1 MLGTNAFLLLEIE
14 RKRED
19 VSKTKVARVAEI
31 FYKWTVPLCKRPK
44 PFCSREGAQR
54 PSYAQVRTI
63 ETRLFPYPFS
73 RQEFQLPS
81 IRRAT
86 RFVQPGETSTTNK
99 NNFRDCLWLRDRIN
113 IAESKVSWRKH
124 GVANCVSY
132 THSYT

>member
-44 PFCSREGAQR
+44 P
-54 PSYAQVRTI
+54 I
-63 ETRLFPYPFS
+63 LFS
-73 RQEFQLPS
+73 RGRSTSLIRTGENHRDSFIPVPLFETEEFQLPS

-113 IAESKVSWRKH
+113 IAESKLAETWRCELCKLY
-124 GVANCVSY
+124 A
-132 THSYT
+132 